1 MKEEGKRKTTH
12 ESDEPKR
19 NTTHEEGHRKKTTH
33 QSLTQSHI
41 SHRIRDLDR

>member
-12 ESDEPKR
+12 ESEEPER
-19 NTTHEEGHRKKTTH
+19 NTTHEEGHRKTTH